1 VSEREGPATRGAV
14 RLVRGYQR
22 LSAGRT
28 SPCRSVPSC
37 SNYAVEALEAHGL
50 ARGLTLAVRRVAR
63 CNPWG
68 PVGFDPV
75 PVTELRGER

>member
-1 VSEREGPATRGAV
+1 VSEREGVATRGAIG
-14 RLVRGYQR
+14 LVRGYQR

-37 SNYAVEALEAHGL
+37 SSYAVEALHTHGVV
-50 ARGLTLAVRRVAR
+50 RGVSLAVRRIAR

-75 PVTELRGER
+75 PVGQLRGDR